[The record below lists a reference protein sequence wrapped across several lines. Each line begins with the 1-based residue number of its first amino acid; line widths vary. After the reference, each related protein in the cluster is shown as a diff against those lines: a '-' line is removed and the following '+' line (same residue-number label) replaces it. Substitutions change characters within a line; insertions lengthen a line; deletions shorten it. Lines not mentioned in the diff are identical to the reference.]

1 MSLFQNRSSR
11 REEALIVRI
20 FETPYLSCYEVLVTP
35 QLKIGLLGCLLLVL
49 ASEALAHRLDEYLQ
63 ATRVSVATNRV
74 EVSID
79 LTPGVAVA
87 SQVLDI
93 IDRDRDGWVSGDES
107 AAYAQRVLKDMRME
121 LDEKVLALSLVNAS
135 FPAVHEVK
143 GGLGVIR
150 IKATAPFEKLAAG
163 RHALSLTNA
172 HLPAISVYLVNALM
186 PKDPAIKITNQT
198 RDELQ
203 KSYRLE
209 FGMTLP
215 SPRR

>member
-1 MSLFQNRSSR
+1 MKL
-11 REEALIVRI
+11 
-20 FETPYLSCYEVLVTP
+20 
-35 QLKIGLLGCLLLVL
+35 GLLGCLLLVL
-49 ASEALAHRLDEYLQ
+49 ATDALAHRLDEYLQ

-74 EVSID
+74 DVSID

-87 SQVLDI
+87 SQVLDV

-143 GGLGVIR
+143 GGQGVIR
-150 IKATAPFEKLAAG
+150 IKASAPFEKIAAG
-163 RHALSLTNA
+163 RHALCLTNA
-172 HLPAISVYLVNALM
+172 HLPAISVYLVNALV

-203 KSYRLE
+203 KNYRLE

-215 SPRR
+215 SP